1 MPSDCAGL
9 TVEGEEGEAGE
20 AGEGGALGSDL
31 SRDDGGSAGAMEG

>member
-1 MPSDCAGL
+1 MPSDGAGL
-9 TVEGEEGEAGE
+9 TVEGEAGE